1 MGEYKKLL
9 RIIHLPNDKKD
20 QHITL
25 DFPRLDFHNLSEL
38 KLNLLQFKIVTADG
52 RDVEPFDNDE
62 TEHMYMNL
70 MFVHDI

>member
-1 MGEYKKLL
+1 MV
-9 RIIHLPNDKKD
+9 
-20 QHITL
+20 
-25 DFPRLDFHNLSEL
+25 LDFHNLSEL